1 MNIGVKVEQHV
12 PYKTNQSQWNR
23 FPVNMKLITAIL
35 FIFLSFNAFSEKV
48 YFINLQDGDILKS
61 PFLVQFGLTGK
72 GIAPAGVDIEN
83 TGHHHLLINV
93 DEIDYSS
100 PIPSTS
106 QHLHFGLGQTETKLD
121 LPSGKHR
128 LQLILGDKHH
138 IPHQPP
144 LASEVIEVTVM

>member
-1 MNIGVKVEQHV
+1 
-12 PYKTNQSQWNR
+12 
-23 FPVNMKLITAIL
+23 MKLITVIL

-48 YFINLQDGDILKS
+48 YFINLQDGDVLKS
-61 PFLVQFGLTGK
+61 PFLVQFGLEGK

-106 QHLHFGLGQTETKLD
+106 QHLHFGLGQTETNLD
-121 LPSGKHR
+121 LPSGKHK

-138 IPHQPP
+138 VPHQLP
-144 LASEVIEVTVM
+144 LASKIIEVTVMD

>member
-1 MNIGVKVEQHV
+1 
-12 PYKTNQSQWNR
+12 
-23 FPVNMKLITAIL
+23 MKSITLIL

-48 YFINLQDGDILKS
+48 YFINLQDGDVLKS

-72 GIAPAGVDIEN
+72 GIAPAGVDIQN

-106 QHLHFGLGQTETKLD
+106 QHLHFGLGQTETNLD
-121 LPSGKHR
+121 LPSGKHK

-138 IPHQPP
+138 VPHQPP
-144 LASEVIEVTVM
+144 LVSEIIEVTVME

>member
-1 MNIGVKVEQHV
+1 
-12 PYKTNQSQWNR
+12 
-23 FPVNMKLITAIL
+23 MKLITVIL

-48 YFINLQDGDILKS
+48 YFINLQDGDVLKS
-61 PFLVQFGLTGK
+61 PFLVQFGLEGK

-106 QHLHFGLGQTETKLD
+106 QHLHFGLGQTETNLD
-121 LPSGKHR
+121 LPSGRHK
-128 LQLILGDKHH
+128 LQLILGDKYH
-138 IPHQPP
+138 IPHRPP
-144 LASEVIEVTVM
+144 LVSEIIEVTVME

>member
-1 MNIGVKVEQHV
+1 
-12 PYKTNQSQWNR
+12 
-23 FPVNMKLITAIL
+23 MKLITVIL

-48 YFINLQDGDILKS
+48 YFINLQDGDVLKS
-61 PFLVQFGLTGK
+61 PFLVQFGLEGK

-106 QHLHFGLGQTETKLD
+106 QHLHFGLGQTETNLD
-121 LPSGKHR
+121 LPSGKHK

-138 IPHQPP
+138 VPHQPP
-144 LASEVIEVTVM
+144 LTSKIIEVTVLD